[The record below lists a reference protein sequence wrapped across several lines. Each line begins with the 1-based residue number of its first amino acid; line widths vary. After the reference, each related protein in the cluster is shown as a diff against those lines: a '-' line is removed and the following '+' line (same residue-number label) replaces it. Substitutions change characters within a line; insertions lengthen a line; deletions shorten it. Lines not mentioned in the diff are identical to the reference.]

1 LRTWQSQVNHDD
13 DHHASRAVCRA
24 LPAWQAI
31 VALVVAGYV
40 QLALLGASILFS
52 GFMFG
57 LIFNH
62 SVGTASDRQVKE
74 VIDLVLN
81 TCFLSS
87 AWTNSRVRQR
97 MSRDSRMWHL
107 FEAVGC

>member
-1 LRTWQSQVNHDD
+1 M
-13 DHHASRAVCRA
+13 CRA

-52 GFMFG
+52 GFMFS

-97 MSRDSRMWHL
+97 LSLDSRMWCSDQVMRCGTGTCAL
-107 FEAVGC
+107 PSRRQDIQRA